1 MSAGQDTT
9 DLGRRQWLTTAGAL
23 GLVSLSANLASCSKP
38 PEPAVLTEAETRFWQ
53 QSFPT
58 LLDGTLATASL
69 KGKPLVLNFWA
80 TWCPPCI
87 EELPLLNAFYAENK
101 TKGWQVL
108 GLAVD
113 QVGPVTRFLAQN
125 PLAFRIA
132 MAGFAGTE
140 VSQSLGN
147 VSGGLPFTV
156 VFGAAG
162 NVLHRKMGRL
172 NAEDLR
178 AWTAIP
184 V

>member
-1 MSAGQDTT
+1 MNARQGDSVSD
-9 DLGRRQWLTTAGAL
+9 RRQWLTAVGAL
-23 GLVSLSANLASCSKP
+23 GFAGLSASLAACSKAPDP
-38 PEPAVLTEAETRFWQ
+38 PQLTDAETRFWLQ
-53 QSFPT
+53 KFPT
-58 LLDGTLATASL
+58 LPDGTLVTASL

-80 TWCPPCI
+80 TWCPPCV
-87 EELPLLNAFYAENK
+87 EELPLLNAFYSENK
-101 TKGWQVL
+101 AKGWQVL

-113 QVGPVTRFLAQN
+113 QIAPVTRFLVQN
-125 PLAFRIA
+125 PLSFSIA

-156 VFGAAG
+156 VFGTAG

-172 NAEDLR
+172 SADDLR

>member
-1 MSAGQDTT
+1 MNGRNDAAVV
-9 DLGRRQWLTTAGAL
+9 GRRKWLTTAGVL
-23 GLVSLSANLASCSKP
+23 GLAGLSTSLASCSNQPDP
-38 PEPAVLTEAETRFWQ
+38 PQLTDAETRFWLQ
-53 QSFPT
+53 KFPT
-58 LLDGTLATASL
+58 LPDGILATAAL

-80 TWCPPCI
+80 TWCPPCV
-87 EELPLLNAFYAENK
+87 EELPLLNAFYLENK
-101 TKGWQVL
+101 AKGWQVL

-113 QVGPVTRFLAQN
+113 QVAPVTRFLVQN
-125 PLAFRIA
+125 PLTFSIA

-162 NVLHRKMGRL
+162 NVLYRKIGRL
-172 NAEDLR
+172 SMDDLR
-178 AWTAIP
+178 AWTSIR

>member
-1 MSAGQDTT
+1 MKAGRDTAV
-9 DLGRRQWLTTAGAL
+9 LARRKWLTSVGAL
-23 GLVSLSANLASCSKP
+23 GLVGWGASLVACSKQPQP
-38 PEPAVLTEAETRFWQ
+38 PVLTDAETRFWLQ
-53 QSFPT
+53 NFPT
-58 LLDGTLATASL
+58 LPEGTLATASL

-80 TWCPPCI
+80 TWCPPCV
-87 EELPLLNAFYAENK
+87 EELPLLNAFFLENK
-101 TKGWQVL
+101 AKGWQVL

-113 QVGPVTRFLAQN
+113 QVAPVTRFLVQN
-125 PLAFRIA
+125 PLNFSIA

-156 VFGAAG
+156 VFGPAG

>member
-1 MSAGQDTT
+1 MSAGPNDA
-9 DLGRRQWLTTAGAL
+9 DAGRRQWLVGAAAL
-23 GLVSLSANLASCSKP
+23 GLVGVGGGLASCSKP
-38 PEPAVLTEAETRFWQ
+38 PQLTEAEARFWQ
-53 QSFPT
+53 QTFPT
-58 LLDGTLATASL
+58 LPEGSLATASL

-80 TWCPPCI
+80 TWCPPCV
-87 EELPLLNAFYAENK
+87 EELPLLNAFYQENK
-101 TKGWQVL
+101 AKGWQVL

-113 QVGPVTRFLAQN
+113 QVGPVTRFLVQN
-125 PLAFRIA
+125 PLTFSIA

>member
-1 MSAGQDTT
+1 MNMPHENGNLS
-9 DLGRRQWLTTAGAL
+9 RRHWLTAAGAM
-23 GLVSLSANLASCSKP
+23 GLVGLGGGLVACSKP
-38 PEPAVLTEAETRFWQ
+38 AEAPVLTEAETRFWQ
-53 QSFPT
+53 QKFPT
-58 LLDGTLATASL
+58 LPDGSLETASF

-80 TWCPPCI
+80 TWCPPCV
-87 EELPLLNAFYAENK
+87 EELPLLNTFFAENK
-101 TKGWQVL
+101 AKGWQVL

-113 QVGPVTRFLAQN
+113 QVGPVTRFLTQN
-125 PLAFRIA
+125 PLAFSIA

-156 VFGAAG
+156 VFGTAG

-172 NAEDLR
+172 NVDDLR

-184 V
+184 I